1 MPGRHTRKRGGW
13 EHSREEQRQHEE
25 NDARRQARARREA
38 GIPGPSRPLE
48 PPARPAFASPLR
60 RNDATHDGSLPPAP
74 IVPQI
79 GPAPADGHLMSDVAT
94 RPNFSNAG
102 GRKRRH
108 RKTKKSTR
116 RHRRR

>member
-25 NDARRQARARREA
+25 NDARRQARREA
-38 GIPGPSRPLE
+38 SRPLE

-79 GPAPADGHLMSDVAT
+79 GPAPADGHLMNNVV
-94 RPNFSNAG
+94 RRLNFENENENENVG